1 MEDLIDAIDN
11 EHMANID
18 LQKSVDIFA
27 AIVAQS
33 SIVLLQALT
42 LLFTERYRRE
52 TALAI
57 PLTENP
63 TRNQRTFV
71 AIYCSY

>member
-1 MEDLIDAIDN
+1 MFVAEDLIDAMDK

-27 AIVAQS
+27 AIVQQL
-33 SIVLLQALT
+33 SIAFVQALT
-42 LLFTERYRRE
+42 LLFVERYRRE

-57 PLTENP
+57 PLIENP
-63 TRNQRTFV
+63 TRNQRTIV
-71 AIYCSY
+71 VT